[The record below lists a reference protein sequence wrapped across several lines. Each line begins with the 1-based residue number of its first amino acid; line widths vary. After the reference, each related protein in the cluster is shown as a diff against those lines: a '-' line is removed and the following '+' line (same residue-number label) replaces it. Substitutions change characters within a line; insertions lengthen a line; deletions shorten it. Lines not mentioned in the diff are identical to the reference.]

1 MISRS
6 VALVALAGSALVL
19 GGCARN
25 GELDVTSGV
34 GITASRTVC
43 PAVGIPAHTGDITL
57 FDPPQSRDAAAIDVV
72 ATITNLRTNCNPDG
86 AQVYSTTSFDVVATR
101 LRAGPAREMVL
112 PYYSAVV
119 QGGTQIV
126 SKDESRLVVRFE
138 DGQTRATARGAV
150 SAYVDRAAATLPDEI
165 RERITRRRRAGDDDA
180 AVDPLADPEVR
191 AAVARATFEQF
202 LGFALTRDQLAY
214 NVTR

>member
-1 MISRS
+1 MLTRLTAPLAFAAT
-6 VALVALAGSALVL
+6 ALLLA
-19 GGCARN
+19 GCARN
-25 GELDVTSGV
+25 GEIDVTSGV

-72 ATITNLRTNCNPDG
+72 AAITNLRTTCNPDG
-86 AQVYSTTSFDVVATR
+86 AQVYSTTSFDVVASR
-101 LRAGPAREMVL
+101 LRAGPAREVVI

-138 DGQTRATARGAV
+138 DGQTRATARGQV
-150 SAYVDRAAATLPDEI
+150 GAYVDRASATLSDDI
-165 RERITRRRRAGDDDA
+165 RQRITRQRRAGDQDA

-191 AAVARATFEQF
+191 AAVARATFEVF